1 VAIKSENGKAA
12 ELTID
17 GFLHVFDLL
26 LDCPATTI
34 DPSPSMTE
42 ISKKSRDE
50 PGIEEISWLITHLA
64 TSCPSRT
71 SHSPTSGFC
80 NRAMPI
86 I

>member
-26 LDCPATTI
+26 LDCPATTV
-34 DPSPSMTE
+34 DPSPSMAG

-50 PGIEEISWLITHLA
+50 PGIKD
-64 TSCPSRT
+64 TS
-71 SHSPTSGFC
+71 
-80 NRAMPI
+80 
-86 I
+86 